1 MNRLRLPFNAN
12 GPAQGAAAAAL
23 GDEGHV
29 GRSREANRAGR
40 ERLTLFLRDRGAEV
54 VPSQANFVLARV
66 GDGDGWFEALL
77 DHGVIVRSVRS
88 FGMPEWIRV
97 TVGTPDELDL
107 FEEAFDRVLDARGG
121 LG

>member
-1 MNRLRLPFNAN
+1 
-12 GPAQGAAAAAL
+12 L

-29 GRSREANRAGR
+29 SRSREVNRVGR
-40 ERLTLFLRDRGAEV
+40 NRLTRFLGGRGAEV
-54 VPSQANFVLARV
+54 VPSEANFVLARV

-77 DHGVIVRSVRS
+77 DHGVIVRCARS

-97 TVGTPDELDL
+97 TVGLPEELDV
-107 FEEAFDRVLDARGG
+107 FEEAFDRVLEVRGG